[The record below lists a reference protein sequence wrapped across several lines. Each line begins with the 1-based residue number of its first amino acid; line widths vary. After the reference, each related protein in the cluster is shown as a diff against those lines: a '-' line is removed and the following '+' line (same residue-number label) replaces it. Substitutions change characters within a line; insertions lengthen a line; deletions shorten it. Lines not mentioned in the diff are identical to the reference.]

1 MLIVS
6 VRDNENKRWKRNAKQ
21 TNKQQTNKNRKEQR
35 ETEAIVEFSVSFINY
50 LKTKRIIW
58 VKARCSG
65 V

>member
-1 MLIVS
+1 MKIKDE
-6 VRDNENKRWKRNAKQ
+6 RETQNKQ
-21 TNKQQTNKNRKEQR
+21 TNEQQTNKNRKEQR

-58 VKARCSG
+58 VKARCCG